1 MPLRVACMW
10 KKRILH
16 SLSLYLQA
24 LLDFFFPRY
33 CLCCRRHMS
42 PGEEVLCVR
51 CQADLPR
58 VRTVSFEE
66 NDIARIFWG
75 LVPIEKGISF
85 FHYTPHSPHSRIL
98 FELKYHN
105 HPEVGKTMG
114 RMMAEELKA
123 TSFFDGIDLIV
134 PIPLSRKK
142 KRQRGYNQSDWIA
155 WGISEATGIPT
166 DTTSVVRTK
175 SNPSQTTLDH
185 RQRRENVRDIFAV
198 RHPGNLEGRH
208 ILLVDDVITTGATM
222 LSCAE
227 TIARA
232 CRVRF
237 SVLSLA
243 WAGHS

>member
-1 MPLRVACMW
+1 
-10 KKRILH
+10 
-16 SLSLYLQA
+16 
-24 LLDFFFPRY
+24 
-33 CLCCRRHMS
+33 MS
-42 PGEEVLCVR
+42 QGEEVLCVR

-85 FHYTPHSPHSRIL
+85 FHYTPHSPYSHIL

-114 RMMAEELKA
+114 RIMAEELKA

-142 KRQRGYNQSDWIA
+142 ERQRGYNQSDWIA

-198 RHPGNLEGRH
+198 RHPESLEGRH

>member
-1 MPLRVACMW
+1 
-10 KKRILH
+10 
-16 SLSLYLQA
+16 
-24 LLDFFFPRY
+24 
-33 CLCCRRHMS
+33 MS

-85 FHYTPHSPHSRIL
+85 FHYTPHSPYSRIL

-123 TSFFDGIDLIV
+123 TNFFDGIDLIV

-142 KRQRGYNQSDWIA
+142 ERQRGYNKIDWIA

>member
-1 MPLRVACMW
+1 
-10 KKRILH
+10 
-16 SLSLYLQA
+16 
-24 LLDFFFPRY
+24 
-33 CLCCRRHMS
+33 MS
-42 PGEEVLCVR
+42 QGEEVLCVR

-58 VRTVSFEE
+58 VRTISFEE

-123 TSFFDGIDLIV
+123 TNFFNGIDLIV

-142 KRQRGYNQSDWIA
+142 ERQRGYNQSDWIA

>member
-1 MPLRVACMW
+1 
-10 KKRILH
+10 
-16 SLSLYLQA
+16 
-24 LLDFFFPRY
+24 
-33 CLCCRRHMS
+33 MS
-42 PGEEVLCVR
+42 PGEEVICVR

-85 FHYTPHSPHSRIL
+85 FHYAPHSPYSRIL

-142 KRQRGYNQSDWIA
+142 ERQRGYNQSDWIA
-155 WGISEATGIPT
+155 WGISEAPGIPT

-198 RHPGNLEGRH
+198 RHPESLEGRH

>member
-1 MPLRVACMW
+1 
-10 KKRILH
+10 
-16 SLSLYLQA
+16 
-24 LLDFFFPRY
+24 
-33 CLCCRRHMS
+33 MS
-42 PGEEVLCVR
+42 QGEEVLCVR

-58 VRTVSFEE
+58 VRTISFEE

-123 TSFFDGIDLIV
+123 TNFFNGIDLIV

-142 KRQRGYNQSDWIA
+142 ERQRGYNQSDWIA

-208 ILLVDDVITTGATM
+208 ILLVDDVITTGATI

-227 TIARA
+227 AIARA

>member
-1 MPLRVACMW
+1 MYDARPTSHVSGPSRL
-10 KKRILH
+10 KKTT
-16 SLSLYLQA
+16 
-24 LLDFFFPRY
+24 F
-33 CLCCRRHMS
+33 
-42 PGEEVLCVR
+42 
-51 CQADLPR
+51 
-58 VRTVSFEE
+58 
-66 NDIARIFWG
+66 ARIFWG

-85 FHYTPHSPHSRIL
+85 FHYTPHSPYSRIL

-105 HPEVGKTMG
+105 HPEVGKIMG

-142 KRQRGYNQSDWIA
+142 ERQRGYNQSDWIA

-198 RHPGNLEGRH
+198 RHPGSLEGRH

>member
-1 MPLRVACMW
+1 
-10 KKRILH
+10 
-16 SLSLYLQA
+16 
-24 LLDFFFPRY
+24 
-33 CLCCRRHMS
+33 MS
-42 PGEEVLCVR
+42 PGEEVLYVR

-123 TSFFDGIDLIV
+123 TNFFNGIDLIV

-142 KRQRGYNQSDWIA
+142 ERQRGYNQSDWIA

-227 TIARA
+227 AIARA

>member
-1 MPLRVACMW
+1 
-10 KKRILH
+10 
-16 SLSLYLQA
+16 
-24 LLDFFFPRY
+24 
-33 CLCCRRHMS
+33 MS

-85 FHYTPHSPHSRIL
+85 FHYTPHSPYSRIL

-114 RMMAEELKA
+114 RIMAEELKA

-198 RHPGNLEGRH
+198 RHPESLEGRR

>member
-1 MPLRVACMW
+1 
-10 KKRILH
+10 
-16 SLSLYLQA
+16 
-24 LLDFFFPRY
+24 
-33 CLCCRRHMS
+33 MS
-42 PGEEVLCVR
+42 PGEEVLCIR

-85 FHYTPHSPHSRIL
+85 FHYTPHSPYSRIL

-134 PIPLSRKK
+134 PIPLSQKK
-142 KRQRGYNQSDWIA
+142 ERQRGYNQSDWIA

-198 RHPGNLEGRH
+198 RHPESLEGRH

-237 SVLSLA
+237 SVLNLA